1 MVLYRVSLFTKLCRR
16 NSGYD
21 IVIQLLLKIMA
32 TQIQLTADLKAVLAQ
47 QKKTSQEIASVQ
59 AATDV
64 LTAKIVELEAVIAA
78 GGEVSPEL
86 ADAVAAV
93 KAQAQAIDDQIPD
106 LPSGDAPLILNPLTA
121 SAQVGVAFSLQLT
134 ASGAPSQFSAS
145 PLPAGLTL
153 DASTGLLS
161 GTPSEAGTTEI
172 QLKATNP
179 AGEASAVLVIT
190 VDPAA

>member
-1 MVLYRVSLFTKLCRR
+1 
-16 NSGYD
+16 
-21 IVIQLLLKIMA
+21 MA

-64 LTAKIVELEAVIAA
+64 LTAKIVELEAIIAA
-78 GGEVSPEL
+78 GGEVSAEL
-86 ADAVAAV
+86 AAAVAAV

-153 DASTGLLS
+153 DASTGLIS
-161 GTPSEAGTTEI
+161 GTPSEAGITEV
-172 QLKATNP
+172 QLTATNP
-179 AGEASAVLVIT
+179 AGSANAALVIT
-190 VDPAA
+190 VAAA